1 MLLAEPLSMPR
12 KPKPKRE
19 EIKVNYRLA
28 PDVKNGVAST
38 AEIAARSEN
47 LQAEYLLK
55 IGLLVVKG
63 IDATKMGDEEIVN
76 QFNKFYGSEES

>member
-1 MLLAEPLSMPR
+1 MPR

-28 PDVKNGVAST
+28 PDVKNGVSST

-55 IGLLVVKG
+55 IGLLSVKG
-63 IDATKMGDEEIVN
+63 VDVTKLGDEEIVN
-76 QFNKFYGSEES
+76 QFNRLYGSNNE